1 MEVGLLKPP
10 SRRRGLRRGWRRER
24 MGAFEMNIMIAG
36 GSGFLGQALTK
47 SFLADGHQVFILT
60 RSSRTLHGAQAVQW
74 DAKTTAGWGHL
85 VNEMDVMIHLAG
97 KTLASWPWTAAT
109 KRAFHDSRIFPGLA
123 LAQSIQQATHRPG
136 IFVQASGI
144 NHYGLSGSLADES
157 TPPAGDFLAR
167 LAVKWED
174 ATKSIEELG
183 VRRVVIR
190 SAVVLAKNGGLLF
203 MMALPIKLF
212 AGGPLGS
219 GKQAMPWIHIH
230 DWVGGVRHLIE
241 NENARGAYNLI
252 APTPTSNAEFNRILA
267 NVIHRPYWFPTP
279 AFLLRTLL
287 GEMSVLILE
296 GRFAQ
301 PKRLTE
307 SGYRYQFPGP
317 HEALVDLL
325 G

>member
-1 MEVGLLKPP
+1 MK
-10 SRRRGLRRGWRRER
+10 
-24 MGAFEMNIMIAG
+24 FMIAG
-36 GSGFLGQALTK
+36 GSGFLGQALTR
-47 SFLADGHQVFILT
+47 SLLADGHQVYILT
-60 RSSRTLHGAQAVQW
+60 RGTGVISGAQAVQW
-74 DAKTTAGWGHL
+74 DAKTTNGWGHL

-97 KTLASWPWTAAT
+97 KSLSSWPWTAAT
-109 KRAFHDSRIFPGLA
+109 KQAFHDSRIIPGLL

-144 NHYGLSGSLADES
+144 NHYGLRGNLADES
-157 TPPAGDFLAR
+157 TPPGDDFLAQ
-167 LAVKWED
+167 LTVKWED
-174 ATKSIEELG
+174 ATKSVEELG

-190 SAVVLAKNGGLLF
+190 TAVVLGKGDGLLGL
-203 MMALPIKLF
+203 MALPIRLF

-219 GKQAMPWIHIH
+219 GKQAMPWIHIN
-230 DWVGGVRHLIE
+230 DWVGGVRHLIAS
-241 NENARGAYNLI
+241 ENARGAYNLI

-267 NVIHRPYWFPTP
+267 NVIRRPYWFPTP
-279 AFLLRTLL
+279 AFLLRILL

-307 SGYRYQFPGP
+307 SGYSYQFPGL
-317 HEALVDLL
+317 HEALVDLV